1 MSPQQAQCP
10 PVMNHFLKAIRK
22 FLSIPGD
29 PLIAKGDRFDRVFA
43 LGLDAQATHFLKAAA
58 AGFGISKNKVL
69 FSPDTE
75 IIRKLYTVIRFLVLA
90 GIHEHRIRL
99 ANTIGE
105 LNFPG
110 PARVPLF
117 SVTSSGCPLTH
128 STLSA
133 SVSAMIPSYLIKM
146 AAKAFVEFKEES
158 RTAPITPYRILLV
171 FDIFVS
177 PRH

>member
-110 PARVPLF
+110 AGARTPLQCDIVGLPPDPF
-117 SVTSSGCPLTH
+117 DTFRFGFGHDPIIFDKDGRKSVRRIQGREQDCTH
-128 STLSA
+128 YA
-133 SVSAMIPSYLIKM
+133 IQ
-146 AAKAFVEFKEES
+146 
-158 RTAPITPYRILLV
+158 
-171 FDIFVS
+171 DIACL
-177 PRH
+177 